1 MGLPRHISGERVFE
15 ALQNHPDGLHKPP
28 LAELTG
34 LSHNQ
39 IGVGLT
45 WIREVA
51 ASEHTSPLTW
61 TRQNGYQL
69 SPGTETCEAYEYSQL
84 RSKLV
89 GMIRLMRGTISPHAT
104 LEPDNDWVRRAAHI
118 VTATCDSLE
127 LLTNADG
134 HPKTDLDSKAATH

>member
-1 MGLPRHISGERVFE
+1 MGLPRHISGERVFV
-15 ALQNHPDGLHKPP
+15 ALQNHPDGLHKSAI
-28 LAELTG
+28 AELTG
-34 LSHNQ
+34 LSLNQ
-39 IGVGLT
+39 VGVGLT

-51 ASEHTSPLTW
+51 AGEHTSPLTW

-69 SPGTETCEAYEYSQL
+69 SPGTEILEAYEHSQL

-89 GMIRLMRGTISPHAT
+89 GLVRLMRGTISPHEA

-127 LLTNADG
+127 LLTNAEG
-134 HPKTDLDSKAATH
+134 SPRVTTTT

>member
-1 MGLPRHISGERVFE
+1 MGLPRHISGERVYE
-15 ALQNHPDGLHKPP
+15 ALQNHPDGLHKAAV
-28 LAELTG
+28 AELTG
-34 LSHNQ
+34 LSLNQ
-39 IGVGLT
+39 VGVGLT

-51 ASEHTSPLTW
+51 ASEHSTPLTW

-69 SPGTETCEAYEYSQL
+69 SPGTQICQMYEHGQL

-89 GMIRLMRGTISPHAT
+89 GMIRLMRGTISPHAA

-127 LLTNADG
+127 LLTDMDGNAEAHVRSG
-134 HPKTDLDSKAATH
+134 APAH